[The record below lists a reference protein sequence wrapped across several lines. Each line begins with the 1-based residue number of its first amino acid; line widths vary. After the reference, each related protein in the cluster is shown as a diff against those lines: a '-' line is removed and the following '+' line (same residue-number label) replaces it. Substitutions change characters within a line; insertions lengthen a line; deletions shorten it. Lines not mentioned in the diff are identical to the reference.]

1 MKKKISVLIFLISL
15 FSVKMFCQSFDE
27 GISLQDNIQEEIQG
41 DITGLSGENNIEEI
55 ESGFEN
61 QMIVENHDEDS
72 EKSDVLSDVLIEESF
87 DQSESET
94 DKIIENQLVEQIE
107 NQDEEK
113 NLQVEISA
121 AEEEAENYLE
131 NQTEKNELS
140 ENQSEEELKNQS
152 ESNKTN
158 DKGLIS
164 ETEQIITRAGTEINA
179 GESNRESEEESEI
192 EEKQRPKWLD
202 EILNSDIPFFK
213 RLDFVFGFEP
223 TMYTNMQSKTI
234 SAPSPIVYPI
244 YFGFHW
250 PNNTFVSLQP
260 SFRFFR
266 SYYLVNDDMV
276 LPAEIENRT
285 VDAWSCLLNVP
296 VVFKFDLWDVSN
308 LKAFAGLAFLIRI
321 PTIAEGVSSSD
332 WGYYGTVAD
341 DFKYIKKWLVG
352 SWRFLYLSTGV
363 DWMYKLSDTIQ
374 IGPEMSLFFP
384 LGAVFSDW
392 TFDAFMVSIGV
403 KVAF

>member
-1 MKKKISVLIFLISL
+1 MTKKISVLIFLISL

-27 GISLQDNIQEEIQG
+27 EISLQDNIQEEIQG

-72 EKSDVLSDVLIEESF
+72 EKSDVLIEGSF
-87 DQSESET
+87 DLSEAET

-131 NQTEKNELS
+131 NQTEEKIELS
-140 ENQSEEELKNQS
+140 ENQSEEESKNNL
-152 ESNKTN
+152 ESNKTV
-158 DKGLIS
+158 DKELIS
-164 ETEQIITRAGTEINA
+164 KTEQIKTSEGTEINA
-179 GESNRESEEESEI
+179 GESGKESEEESGI
-192 EEKQRPKWLD
+192 EEKQRPKWLE

-223 TMYTNMQSKTI
+223 TMYTNMQPKTI

-266 SYYLVNDDMV
+266 SYYLVNNDMV
-276 LPAEIENRT
+276 LPAEIE
-285 VDAWSCLLNVP
+285 
-296 VVFKFDLWDVSN
+296 
-308 LKAFAGLAFLIRI
+308 
-321 PTIAEGVSSSD
+321 
-332 WGYYGTVAD
+332 
-341 DFKYIKKWLVG
+341 
-352 SWRFLYLSTGV
+352 
-363 DWMYKLSDTIQ
+363 
-374 IGPEMSLFFP
+374 
-384 LGAVFSDW
+384 
-392 TFDAFMVSIGV
+392 
-403 KVAF
+403 